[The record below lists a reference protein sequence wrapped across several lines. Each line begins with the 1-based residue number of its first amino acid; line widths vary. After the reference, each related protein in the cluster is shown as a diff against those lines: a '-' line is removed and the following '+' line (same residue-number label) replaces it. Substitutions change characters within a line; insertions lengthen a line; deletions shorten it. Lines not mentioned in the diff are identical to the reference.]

1 MLNNQIKYN
10 HTDYL
15 QLNNNRTCSTSL
27 SGVVT
32 NFTYYLDNQD
42 SLTFA
47 YSGTVD
53 VFYEE
58 KIDILTATELKI
70 FSSTPYG
77 VDGAS
82 TVTDYFTK
90 QQNLIRD

>member
-10 HTDYL
+10 HRDYL
-15 QLNNNRTCSTSL
+15 QLNNNMTCSTSI
-27 SGVVT
+27 GGAIT
-32 NFTYYLDNQD
+32 NFTYYLNNSD

-53 VFYEE
+53 LFYEE
-58 KIDILTATELKI
+58 KIDTLTANKLKL
-70 FSSTPYG
+70 FFLTPYG
-77 VDGAS
+77 VNGAS

-90 QQNLIRD
+90 